1 MTMFPHV
8 HSQAKELHS
17 FRAQTHTLFEAAFT
31 GKENLSICADDAV
44 PRKTAGRSVQSPCD
58 LTGCAGISGSVRDV
72 AVGRDFATRN
82 ATHLREEVGEH

>member
-1 MTMFPHV
+1 MFPHV

-17 FRAQTHTLFEAAFT
+17 FPAQTHTLFETAFS

-44 PRKTAGRSVQSPCD
+44 PRKTAGRSMQSPRD
-58 LTGCAGISGSVRDV
+58 LASRAGISGGVSDV

-82 ATHLREEVGEH
+82 ATHLR